1 MLKNNQKKSAQN
13 STSTGKS
20 TEIYPSKEAVHAAMM
35 HDPNLKEAKTIWDG
49 VVATAKRVPDHGVI
63 RDVET
68 MRFNPPAA
76 PGQKRVACYI

>member
-13 STSTGKS
+13 STL
-20 TEIYPSKEAVHAAMM
+20 TEKNVDIYPSKEAVHAAMVN
-35 HDPNLKEAKTIWDG
+35 DPDLKEAKTIWDG

-63 RDVET
+63 RDHET